1 MIQTVKIGTIK
12 WHHLLNPTD
21 KDLQYLEET
30 FHFHELDIEDCRSVL
45 NQRPK
50 IDTYDDYYFLILHF
64 PYFNKTNT
72 FIKTRE
78 EKMFWGK
85 DYVITMGRPGWVVSE
100 KFEDTKKRIEEKEDL
115 EIVTS
120 DSLLYFIL
128 EYLVKLSY
136 GIVRRVGD
144 HVDTVGRYL
153 FDVNSIKTIESIS
166 ITQKNIIQLNTI
178 FKPELPLMKKFESG
192 QIEGFSENM
201 EDYWGNI
208 LDLFNKMWDL
218 IEDYSELIVGWSRT
232 FDSLQVNRSNEIMKI
247 LTLVSAIT
255 LPLNLIVGFYGMN
268 VFLPMEGFKWAFLV
282 IIGLMVLL
290 CGGMILYFKRKHWM

>member
-21 KDLQYLEET
+21 ADLQYLEDV

-50 IDTYDDYYFLILHF
+50 IDIYDDYYFLILHF

-78 EKMFWGK
+78 EKIFWGK
-85 DYVITMGRPGWVVSE
+85 DFVITMGRPGWILSE
-100 KFEDTKKRIEEKEDL
+100 KFEDTKSRIENKEDL
-115 EIVTS
+115 EIATS
-120 DSLLYFIL
+120 DTLLYFIL
-128 EYLVKLSY
+128 EYVAKLSY

-144 HVDTVGRYL
+144 HVDSVGRYL
-153 FDVNSIKTIESIS
+153 FDINSIKTIESIS
-166 ITQKNIIQLNTI
+166 VTQKNIIQLNTI
-178 FKPELPLMKKFESG
+178 FKPELPLLKKFESG

-208 LDLFNKMWDL
+208 LDVFNKIWDL
-218 IEDYSELIVGWSRT
+218 IEDYSELIVGLSRT

-268 VFLPMEGFKWAFLV
+268 VFLPMGDFKWAFLV
-282 IIGLMVLL
+282 IIGFMMLL
-290 CGGMILYFKRKHWM
+290 SGGMILYFKRKRWM